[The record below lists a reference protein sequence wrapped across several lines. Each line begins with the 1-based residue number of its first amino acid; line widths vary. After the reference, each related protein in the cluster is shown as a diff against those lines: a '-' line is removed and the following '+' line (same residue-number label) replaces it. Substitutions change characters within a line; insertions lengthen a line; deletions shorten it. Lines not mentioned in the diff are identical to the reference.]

1 MAAER
6 ICFSIAPGARQS
18 HRLVCQPAPAEEGGA
33 EGHGRLSRLEW
44 SAVVLDE
51 KLIDLEVHV
60 ILQPQEEGAGQGLE
74 WLQQKASGRTFQGAF
89 VPGEHPR
96 LKQVPAERIESV
108 IFEFDNSYSWF
119 TAKDVELVVLRTDED
134 DGRSRPPPRPRELRP
149 GSPLPLR
156 RPGASAVVAAAD
168 DRAWE
173 SARAAPRL
181 LPDASHPRES
191 GAAQAAA
198 LFAGLGAVLAA
209 AEAMQ
214 PPASEPSVPELLK
227 SCAALRA
234 ACAEGLQ
241 QALALR
247 PP

>member
-134 DGRSRPPPRPRELRP
+134 DGRPGPGSCGRAARCRCGARARRPWWRPLTTGRGSRPAPRPDCCPTHRIP
-149 GSPLPLR
+149 GRAALHKPPLCLPASVRSWRRR
-156 RPGASAVVAAAD
+156 RPCS
-168 DRAWE
+168 R
-173 SARAAPRL
+173 RPR
-181 LPDASHPRES
+181 SPRS
-191 GAAQAAA
+191 
-198 LFAGLGAVLAA
+198 
-209 AEAMQ
+209 
-214 PPASEPSVPELLK
+214 PS
-227 SCAALRA
+227 S
-234 ACAEGLQ
+234 
-241 QALALR
+241 
-247 PP
+247 